1 LVFAPYI
8 AFGRVAFLQ
17 ILAYRLRY
25 FTGIMTYLVNVTVYY
40 FIWRAIYRNG
50 GVIQVSIFEQMV
62 TYVAVGWI
70 IRTFYYN
77 NIDREMANDVQ
88 QGHIAANSPDP

>member
-1 LVFAPYI
+1 MVFAPYI